1 MLLTLTPIDPDDA
14 NVDPNSSMGVD
25 PRSSESIYAMSSK
38 GVDMMFSKGVDMMF
52 SDGVDM
58 MLTQTPAN
66 LLSILIPNVCCQHIV
81 WLPKSF
87 IPIELI
93 TMAIAAIA
101 GIKACY
107 AVE

>member
-1 MLLTLTPIDPDDA
+1 MLPMLTPIDPDDA

-25 PRSSESIYAMSSK
+25 PRSSESIYTMS
-38 GVDMMFSKGVDMMF
+38 SKGVDMMF

-81 WLPKSF
+81 WLQKSI

-93 TMAIAAIA
+93 TVAIAAIA